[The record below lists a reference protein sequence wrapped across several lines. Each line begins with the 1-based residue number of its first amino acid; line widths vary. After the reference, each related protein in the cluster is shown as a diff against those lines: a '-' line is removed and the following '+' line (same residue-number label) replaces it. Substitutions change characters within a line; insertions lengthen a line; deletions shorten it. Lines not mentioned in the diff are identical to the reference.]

1 MKNMN
6 IATALKEKN
15 RITGRISV
23 LQAQVYKFN
32 TYTKGVDQDFNSN
45 DLLVKLQEEWAFL
58 IDLKTKITKAN
69 VGITDKLVRLTESK
83 AELSFWNS
91 FRNTG
96 SSETKSNERKYID
109 GEWAY
114 VEVATVNTINS
125 KTVQENVDR
134 VQKQIED
141 LQDEI
146 DNYNGTT
153 KI

>member
-6 IATALKEKN
+6 IAKALKEKN
-15 RITGRISV
+15 RITGRIGT

-32 TYTKGVDQDFNSN
+32 TYTKGADQDFNSN
-45 DLLVKLQEEWAFL
+45 DLLLKLQEEWAFL
-58 IDLKTKITKAN
+58 IDLKTKIAKAN
-69 VGITDKLVRLTESK
+69 VGIADKLVQLTESK

-96 SSETKSNERKYID
+96 PSETKSNERKYID

-134 VQKQIED
+134 VQKRIED

-146 DNYNGTT
+146 DNYNATT